1 MIRVIQKEVH
11 GVKYYLKED
20 GDWTPDKLLA
30 KEYKGRFWIELLKI
44 LVDLIKYLGLTNIKY
59 VKL

>member
-1 MIRVIQKEVH
+1 MTRVIQKEVS

-20 GDWTPDKLLA
+20 GDWTPDKLKA
-30 KEYKGRFWIELLKI
+30 KEYKGMFWIELLKVLFDI
-44 LVDLIKYLGLTNIKY
+44 AKAFGLTNLKY